1 MGGRDVLVQVVVQG
15 VLVSL
20 EDGELDALVGP
31 ERVEGRV
38 ELFGHGLLGA
48 NVGRRV
54 DHLGKALSYVSTTLG
69 WTGRRTYNVVVV
81 LKVDVVVLHGRVNGL
96 EGRDQ
101 VVEDGG
107 PPCLALEALEAA
119 RVDDAHLLE
128 DSRLAALTG
137 TCTLVSV
144 TRYHRVPMDMHTE

>member
-1 MGGRDVLVQVVVQG
+1 MVSCTPLSAQSELKAVWNSSGMGSSVPMSGA
-15 VLVSL
+15 
-20 EDGELDALVGP
+20 ELTISEYRCRLLT
-31 ERVEGRV
+31 
-38 ELFGHGLLGA
+38 LFP
-48 NVGRRV
+48 
-54 DHLGKALSYVSTTLG
+54 DEQ
-69 WTGRRTYNVVVV
+69 WWRTYNVVVIF
-81 LKVDVVVLHGRVNGL
+81 KVYVVFLHGGVDGL

-128 DSRLAALTG
+128 DRRLATFTG

-144 TRYHRVPMDMHTE
+144 TIYHRSPS